1 MRRILLAAFI
11 VVIEMWGIMGCKPG
25 LLPTQEAGKPKVTLD
40 RVEIQHYSPW
50 TDFPCRTTLALGF
63 VFNIQNPSRY
73 DLKLEQFKF
82 TLLFEAIPKEYLAL
96 AAPENFDTVYFPPGT
111 VSQYRAVTV
120 LDSTALLRIFE
131 HADRSNIRSLNGAE
145 VIKQWFTKIGDF
157 AYGIKLENGLAI
169 FTREG
174 KEDEIPVA
182 FEGKFPN

>member
-1 MRRILLAAFI
+1 MRRILTAAFI
-11 VVIEMWGIMGCKPG
+11 IFLGMSGVMGCKPG

-63 VFNIQNPSRY
+63 IFNIQNPSSH
-73 DLKLEQFKF
+73 DLKLEQLKF
-82 TLLFEAIPKEYLAL
+82 TLLFEAVPKEYLAL
-96 AAPENFDTVYFPPGT
+96 AAPETFDTVYFPPDT
-111 VSQYRAVTV
+111 VSQYRVVTV

-131 HADRSNIRSLNGAE
+131 HADKPNIRSLNGAE

-157 AYGIKLENGLAI
+157 AFGIKIENGVAT
-169 FTREG
+169 FSREG
-174 KEDEIPVA
+174 TENEIEAP